1 MKELLKINKNNLETV
16 QGISEI
22 LKENNLYL
30 IIWIQYFEKEPDT
43 Q

>member
-1 MKELLKINKNNLETV
+1 MKGLLKINSNKNNLETV

-30 IIWIQYFEKEPDT
+30 IIWI
-43 Q
+43 